1 MPLGLLRNFIVL
13 CLGRQEPE
21 GGVVLGL
28 HLIIYILCLLY
39 LKYKYYITL
48 HMFIIMYASAIW
60 YSFKCRYCR
69 ITIGILSISVATQNV
84 VLALSRSILI
94 EHESS
99 LYLTS
104 Q

>member
-1 MPLGLLRNFIVL
+1 
-13 CLGRQEPE
+13 
-21 GGVVLGL
+21 
-28 HLIIYILCLLY
+28 
-39 LKYKYYITL
+39 
-48 HMFIIMYASAIW
+48 MFIIMYASAIW
-60 YSFKCRYCR
+60 YSFKCRYFR